1 MARTNIPPHF
11 VAEIEAV
18 NKALDDPAFT
28 AVAFARSITK
38 QIADMQFAPE
48 RIATIRSQ
56 LQEFERQVRTFGN
69 DDAVALRQAALRLFS
84 AARALAQPILPL
96 QPAHIVRQI
105 FEPLQQVGWASATL
119 ELLASDLKVGE
130 KILSFDAD
138 GITTDLRRI
147 DRLQLI
153 DRMRPMSWTNIDS
166 WRKEHVRSK
175 ALYSGARVE
184 Q

>member
-1 MARTNIPPHF
+1 MHCTLPRKPSSMARTNTPPHF

-38 QIADMQFAPE
+38 QIADMQFAHE

-84 AARALAQPILPL
+84 SAQALAQPILPL

-105 FEPLQQVGWASATL
+105 FEPLQQVGWASDVDCGDCQLLPPPPFSL
-119 ELLASDLKVGE
+119 EPLVYKG
-130 KILSFDAD
+130 
-138 GITTDLRRI
+138 
-147 DRLQLI
+147 
-153 DRMRPMSWTNIDS
+153 TN
-166 WRKEHVRSK
+166 
-175 ALYSGARVE
+175 AE
-184 Q
+184 QG